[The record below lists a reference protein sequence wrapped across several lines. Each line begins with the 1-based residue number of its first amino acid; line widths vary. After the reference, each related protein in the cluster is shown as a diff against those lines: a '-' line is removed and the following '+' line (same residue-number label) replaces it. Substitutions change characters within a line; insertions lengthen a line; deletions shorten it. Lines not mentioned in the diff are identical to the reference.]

1 MVKTGQ
7 EGDTRR
13 LSYLADPLHGGDVEV
28 ITFARLKNMP
38 AGSNAPPF
46 QRADFHMLA
55 ILDSGECRV
64 TVDFVEHRI
73 KRGEVVWIRP
83 GHVHCWNRVADLDGI
98 LALFRP
104 ESAPQHFE
112 RRTTVAAFADAVE
125 RHFATSRQVTWYAH
139 RLGYSE
145 RTLSRATQEATGR
158 TAKEFVDDRVI
169 LEAKRLLAHDGT
181 TVAECARRT
190 GFDDP
195 ANFSKFF
202 RSRCG
207 LPPGGFTADMAA
219 NATIDLGDNDC
230 RDAGHAGTRPEH

>member
-1 MVKTGQ
+1 MRRRFNGPTFICSRSLTPASAGSPSISSSIASSAVRSSGSAQVTFIAGTESPIWTGYSRCSDPNPLHNILSGGRPSRPLPTRLNGTSQ
-7 EGDTRR
+7 HHVRSRGTHTGSDTR
-13 LSYLADPLHGGDVEV
+13 SEHS
-28 ITFARLKNMP
+28 
-38 AGSNAPPF
+38 AG
-46 QRADFHMLA
+46 QR
-55 ILDSGECRV
+55 
-64 TVDFVEHRI
+64 
-73 KRGEVVWIRP
+73 K
-83 GHVHCWNRVADLDGI
+83 
-98 LALFRP
+98 
-104 ESAPQHFE
+104 
-112 RRTTVAAFADAVE
+112 
-125 RHFATSRQVTWYAH
+125 
-139 RLGYSE
+139 
-145 RTLSRATQEATGR
+145 EATGR

-207 LPPGGFTADMAA
+207 LPPGAFTADMAA